1 MIVFLEKNRILKGL
15 IFVAEIKDFKGLFY
29 NSDIVGDISAV
40 IAPHCHAAEEETIKR
55 FYSSHPFNVVRLE
68 YPSVNS
74 ENIGEKYTGAADAL
88 GKWLETGILK
98 TDIESC
104 IYIYEQEYVFEKQAH
119 KIRGLICCVKIGDKD
134 IISGE
139 TSNHEIYDAFKS
151 DRYNL
156 MRATEAEFSG
166 IYSLYKDEDNAVSKL
181 LETNS
186 VPDLEFEDDFG
197 IIHRIWREH
206 NKDKINAIKES
217 FKDKKLVIADGH
229 IRYETAALYRE
240 KMKNEVVEYSGKENY
255 NYVMMNL
262 MPVNIQEPTAL
273 AVHRI
278 IKNKQKFD
286 ENSLIEMI
294 SSVFNV
300 DKSYIREYDAEKIEA
315 RLSAEKEKR
324 AIGMFTGSDYYYVLT
339 PKEDFPYYA
348 ADSEMLQNEILAKI
362 FGINNEN
369 IKKYIDY
376 TTSIEEA
383 ERAVRE
389 ENAQYA
395 FYLSPMSFERM
406 YEICESGFN
415 MPKHTLSLYPKL
427 MMGIVMNKFDEQEG

>member
-1 MIVFLEKNRILKGL
+1 
-15 IFVAEIKDFKGLFY
+15 
-29 NSDIVGDISAV
+29 
-40 IAPHCHAAEEETIKR
+40 
-55 FYSSHPFNVVRLE
+55 
-68 YPSVNS
+68 
-74 ENIGEKYTGAADAL
+74 
-88 GKWLETGILK
+88 
-98 TDIESC
+98 
-104 IYIYEQEYVFEKQAH
+104 
-119 KIRGLICCVKIGDKD
+119 
-134 IISGE
+134 
-139 TSNHEIYDAFKS
+139 
-151 DRYNL
+151 
-156 MRATEAEFSG
+156 
-166 IYSLYKDEDNAVSKL
+166 
-181 LETNS
+181 
-186 VPDLEFEDDFG
+186 
-197 IIHRIWREH
+197 
-206 NKDKINAIKES
+206 
-217 FKDKKLVIADGH
+217 
-229 IRYETAALYRE
+229 
-240 KMKNEVVEYSGKENY
+240 
-255 NYVMMNL
+255 
-262 MPVNIQEPTAL
+262 
-273 AVHRI
+273 
-278 IKNKQKFD
+278 
-286 ENSLIEMI
+286 MI

-324 AIGMFTGSDYYYVLT
+324 AIGMFTGSDYYYILT

-395 FYLSPMSFERM
+395 FYLSPMSAERM